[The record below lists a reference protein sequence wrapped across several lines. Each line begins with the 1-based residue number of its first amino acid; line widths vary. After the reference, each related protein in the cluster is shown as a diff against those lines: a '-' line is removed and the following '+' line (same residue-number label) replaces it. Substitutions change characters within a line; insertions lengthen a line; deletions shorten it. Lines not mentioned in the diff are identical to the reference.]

1 MDEGA
6 MTQHTPRPGVS
17 ILLAAVFMAT
27 LGPGRAAAQSDSRP
41 AVKVHV
47 VGEQTAGPDAAGV
60 ADSVADL
67 QNAVAV
73 KFAKTL
79 RLVPARG
86 EADITVEVMGR
97 ERHTFARDLDVRVH
111 DRSGTPARLFNS
123 STQGGFADVAEGTMR
138 WIERWSQSRYAGVVG
153 HDLAALR
160 EVPVDIYVAI
170 EKLRINDPTI
180 RANAAEQLRLNGAR
194 ARAAAPALIELLG
207 DRREVLGQPL
217 SGSKSTAKATR
228 ERVGAVAGRALV
240 GIGQDDDLF
249 AALASDRRS
258 NARASAAEALGTV
271 RQTDRSVAALR
282 AAAQNDTSDAVRR
295 AAAASLAKLTGSG
308 R

>member
-1 MDEGA
+1 
-6 MTQHTPRPGVS
+6 MTQHRLTSEVS

-47 VGEQTAGPDAAGV
+47 VGGQTARPEDAAGV
-60 ADSVADL
+60 ADSVADF
-67 QNAVAV
+67 QNAVAE

-79 RLVPARG
+79 RLVPTRG
-86 EADITVEVMGR
+86 EADITVEVVRR
-97 ERHTFARDLDVRVH
+97 ERHLFARDLVVRVH

-123 STQGGFADVAEGTMR
+123 STQGGFADVAEWTMR

-153 HDLAALR
+153 RDLATLR
-160 EVPVDIYVAI
+160 EMPVDIYVAI

-180 RANAAEQLRLNGAR
+180 RANAAEELRLNGAR

-207 DRREVLGQPL
+207 DRREVVGQPL
-217 SGSKSTAKATR
+217 SGSNSTAKATR
-228 ERVGAVAGRALV
+228 KRVGAVAGHALM
-240 GIGQDDDLF
+240 GIGRDDDLF
-249 AALASDRRS
+249 AALASDTRS

-271 RQTDRSVAALR
+271 LRTDKSVAALR
-282 AAAQNDTSDAVRR
+282 AAAQNDTSDAVRK
-295 AAAASLAKLTGSG
+295 AAAASLAQLTGSG